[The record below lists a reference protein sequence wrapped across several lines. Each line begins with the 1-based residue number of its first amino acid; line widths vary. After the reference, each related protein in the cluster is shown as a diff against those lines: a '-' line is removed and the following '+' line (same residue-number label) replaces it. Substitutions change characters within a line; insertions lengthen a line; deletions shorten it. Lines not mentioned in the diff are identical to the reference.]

1 MSTPLTAE
9 EAANLANL
17 PLRSFRQRMSRLNDT
32 PDDLRAPR
40 QPGERA
46 RRYDAKKIARWIESG
61 LTTTSRPKNLAKPP
75 AKNATTYT
83 GTATRHSR
91 QISAH
96 FKELDLTVTARNT
109 AELEE
114 LAQLEIAERF
124 KTPLAQVRV
133 ILEFDLPEKTKGD
146 LAQLT
151 DAKQQVKELQQKI
164 TDLQKSTAA
173 DLMALGWKTSEIAE
187 VLGVTSSR
195 VYQILNNE

>member
-151 DAKQQVKELQQKI
+151 EAKQQVKELQQKI

-173 DLMALGWKTSEIAE
+173 DLLALGWKTSEIAE

>member
-46 RRYDAKKIARWIESG
+46 RRYDAKKIAQWIESG

-151 DAKQQVKELQQKI
+151 EAKQQVKELQQKI

-187 VLGVTSSR
+187 VLGVTGSR

>member
-32 PDDLRAPR
+32 PDDLRTPR

-151 DAKQQVKELQQKI
+151 EAKQQVKELQQKI

-173 DLMALGWKTSEIAE
+173 DLLALGWKTSEIAE